1 MKLIEIER
9 EPVNLTGIMCKGD
22 VFFTENKYV
31 EYATSVKLT
40 EVSDVELDVLKKMSK
55 NTRNDATMAYG
66 EALERLKHYNKSC
79 SYVEGERRHR
89 AWFEPTKIIFSP
101 PATIV
106 FWKDGTKT
114 VVKCQEGD
122 IFNEEVG
129 LAMAIAQKIAG
140 NRSKYKKM
148 VDSAYR
154 PEKEAKDE

>member
-9 EPVNLTGIMCKGD
+9 KPLNLTGIKWTAED
-22 VFFTENKYV
+22 LFFTENKYI

-55 NTRNDATMAYG
+55 NTRADATMAYG
-66 EALERLKHYNKSC
+66 EALERLKKYDESC
-79 SYVEGERRHR
+79 SYVAGERRHR
-89 AWFEPTKIIFSP
+89 AWFEPTKIIFNP

-114 VVKCQEGD
+114 VVKCQDGD

-148 VDSAYR
+148 VDGAVR
-154 PEKEAKDE
+154 QKEGDA